1 MKVALVHDWLT
12 GMRGGERVLERLCAR
27 FPSAPIYTLVWKRG
41 SVSPAIESHPIH
53 TTFLQWL
60 PLATRLY
67 RWYLPLFPA
76 AIESIRLD
84 GYDAVVSTS
93 HCVARGVRTPPG
105 TFHLSYIHTPMRYVY
120 ELEPVYFPPGK
131 FPWPLSAL
139 VPRLLARVRRW
150 DLATR
155 DRPHVLLCNSAFVA
169 ERIARHYGRTAEI
182 VYPPVDVA
190 RFRTAAPLE
199 TEFHGPARSA
209 AASGVADAAPP
220 GPPAHD
226 TIGRPFYLVA
236 GAFAPYK
243 RAEIAIEACAR
254 TERRALVVGTGQD
267 ERALLRLA
275 RAGVEFIGWAS
286 DAHLAELYRQAQ
298 ALIFPG
304 EEDFGII
311 PVEAMASGCPVI
323 AYGRG
328 GVLETVGRG
337 ACAETL
343 TRVRSGG
350 AARVPGGVLFGTQ
363 SVEGVVEAIREY
375 EREPFDRTTLPAL
388 AEPFSEERFDEE
400 FAEAFERHWREWSA

>member
-1 MKVALVHDWLT
+1 M
-12 GMRGGERVLERLCAR
+12 
-27 FPSAPIYTLVWKRG
+27 
-41 SVSPAIESHPIH
+41 
-53 TTFLQWL
+53 
-60 PLATRLY
+60 
-67 RWYLPLFPA
+67 
-76 AIESIRLD
+76 
-84 GYDAVVSTS
+84 
-93 HCVARGVRTPPG
+93 
-105 TFHLSYIHTPMRYVY
+105 
-120 ELEPVYFPPGK
+120 
-131 FPWPLSAL
+131 
-139 VPRLLARVRRW
+139 
-150 DLATR
+150 
-155 DRPHVLLCNSAFVA
+155 
-169 ERIARHYGRTAEI
+169 
-182 VYPPVDVA
+182 
-190 RFRTAAPLE
+190 
-199 TEFHGPARSA
+199 
-209 AASGVADAAPP
+209 
-220 GPPAHD
+220 
-226 TIGRPFYLVA
+226 
-236 GAFAPYK
+236 
-243 RAEIAIEACAR
+243 
-254 TERRALVVGTGQD
+254 GTGQD